1 MYEVPH
7 NPQNKLRWPIALIFF
22 YYAIVGIGGVLGAC
36 LLVASSI
43 YGNQRVNLLWPFFFF
58 FVNISRLGFAVGFVR
73 FRAWGYRGIVLVE
86 ALSIMSLLGRFVLQR
101 ERISWVEI
109 ALSMMAMLILGYL
122 VQPRIKHQF
131 LQSNKA

>member
-1 MYEVPH
+1 MYQVPH

-22 YYAIVGIGGVLGAC
+22 YYAIVGIGAAIGGC
-36 LLVASSI
+36 LLVASI
-43 YGNQRVNLLWPFFFF
+43 VYGKQRVSLFWPFFFF
-58 FVNISRLGFAVGFVR
+58 LFNISRLGFAVGFVR

-122 VQPRIKHQF
+122 LHPRIKHQF
-131 LQSNKA
+131 LQSNRV